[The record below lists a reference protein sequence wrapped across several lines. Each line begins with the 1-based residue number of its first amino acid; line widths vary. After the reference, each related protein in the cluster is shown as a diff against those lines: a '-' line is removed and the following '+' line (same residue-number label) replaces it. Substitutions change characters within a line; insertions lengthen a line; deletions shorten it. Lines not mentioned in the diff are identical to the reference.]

1 MKSLKHK
8 IAKKAHQKACV
19 DACEAH
25 VLHDEGTQGSE
36 SGVSSDAFADDDTG
50 ISVES
55 PSSTAGLATFFPCF
69 NDFFVS
75 PAIREV
81 AAREI
86 RTLCSE
92 HHVAEDTL
100 FLGKCISLDRGFP
113 LICTKTATIRCE
125 FSALLTK
132 SKSEKNVVVGD
143 WLIVGIPCNHAMGIM
158 YKILPRVHTVSRWR
172 GDSRA
177 QMQVLAA
184 HVDKVLLVQ
193 PFTRAGLDL
202 ARIVRTAVIAQ
213 DCGCSCAVVCTKV
226 DRVGLSQYKDALMT
240 LSALLANQIEIV
252 VSSQDLH
259 FMDTAASYKE
269 FAAEHGVHWGAS
281 EILQLVGGK
290 TCAMLLGESGAGKSS
305 LLNLLLK
312 RPVQRVGATRS
323 KDDSGR
329 HTTVSRQMIALP
341 SAGCI
346 IDCPGLR
353 TLPLMGHEAGLAQ
366 TFPLLTAAVE
376 HCKFR
381 NCSHKKEPGCAVRA
395 LESSRQVFS
404 GSIDIYVALLDEMN
418 SSAHMLDKDI
428 SHRYI

>member
-8 IAKKAHQKACV
+8 IVKNAHQKACV
-19 DACEAH
+19 GACEAQA
-25 VLHDEGTQGSE
+25 LHNVEKQDME
-36 SGVSSDAFADDDTG
+36 SGFSSDAYADNEFG
-50 ISVES
+50 IKVENSSLTTDSV
-55 PSSTAGLATFFPCF
+55 TFFPSF
-69 NDFFVS
+69 NDFYVS
-75 PAIREV
+75 PAIRE
-81 AAREI
+81 AAEREI
-86 RTLCSE
+86 HHLCSV
-92 HHVAEDTL
+92 HHLDEGSL

-113 LICTKTATIRCE
+113 LICTKTAIIRCE

-158 YKILPRVHTVSRWR
+158 YTILPRTHALSRWR

-177 QMQVLAA
+177 KMQVLAS

-193 PFTRAGLDL
+193 PFTRLGLDL

-226 DRVGLSQYKDALMT
+226 DRVGLSQYKDSLMT

-259 FMDTAASYKE
+259 FMESAAPYKE
-269 FAAEHGVHWGAS
+269 FAAEHDIHWGVS
-281 EILQLVGGK
+281 ELLQLVGSK

-341 SAGCI
+341 SSGCI

-395 LESSRQVFS
+395 LESSQRVFS
-404 GSIDIYVALLDEMN
+404 GSIDIYVALLDEM
-418 SSAHMLDKDI
+418 SLSAHMLDKDI